1 MKLLVV
7 KFGPL
12 FFRGK
17 IMYNDRKAVLMH
29 VILKGEYIMKSLEKK
44 DGRLYTEARVK
55 IHGEYETFRVLIDT
69 GRRSTV
75 FNRKKVPHDV
85 LDAVSIGPL
94 KVSSFSVE
102 LDELE
107 EDGVVGLD
115 FLLMT
120 GAKLNLDAMTI
131 SSSRT

>member
-1 MKLLVV
+1 
-7 KFGPL
+7 
-12 FFRGK
+12 
-17 IMYNDRKAVLMH
+17 MYNGRKAVLMH
-29 VILKGEYIMKSLEKK
+29 VYLKEEYIMKPLEKK
-44 DGRLYTEARVK
+44 EGRLYTEARVK

-75 FNRKKVPHDV
+75 FSRKKVPHDV

-102 LDELE
+102 LEDIE
-107 EDGVVGLD
+107 EDGIVGLD
-115 FLLMT
+115 FLLKT